1 VAPAPDL
8 RKLVMCA
15 NDAVP
20 LAAAWHMTDAAAL
33 VRHRHW
39 RPDPFALADASRSNA
54 AAEDAQE
61 PGSRVRLPLVARL
74 AGGEP
79 AAAPA
84 RPQLPRGG
92 GAPGQPGP
100 GEPSAPAAEPGGRAA
115 ASWSPGAQPAG
126 VCATVTLLDTG
137 YDPAAGLGFEG
148 FDQGA
153 RHLLALPLAL
163 AEPQAAR
170 AAAAGAPEAGE
181 GGGVGGAAPA
191 ASARPTPT
199 ADTPA
204 APDAQHGQGSG
215 DSGGPSALDDAD
227 FPALSAAAAGAG
239 PGKGRATQRGARRGR
254 MPGKPGAPQAA
265 PPRAAANAGEGAD
278 SSGAGAAT
286 GRGSALLVE
295 PGHLLAASPPRRP
308 SLGEAPQLAGAASG
322 DTMDAEAAPRRGR
335 VVVLDWP
342 GAAAA
347 ARGGQPRHGPAAA
360 APRRGA
366 RQPGGAADEP
376 AALPA
381 AAGPALEALPQGGRG
396 AAPAAQPAA
405 GPRAPG
411 AVLHVGFEYERRD
424 GARFVLA
431 PAHLPEARGGEPHA
445 RPPGARSAPRGA
457 GPRGGAARVLLSRDL
472 PLLLDAPR
480 LGAALPEGP
489 PPAGLAPGSDVPR
502 SEDPDMQG
510 PAPELGAEWRP
521 GVAQL
526 ARIWVATP
534 ADAPVAFAMQPAL
547 RWQARR
553 AIGLPAAQD
562 ATHMTCRVI
571 PCQAGRINSRQMPG
585 SAACLLPLSGTC
597 AW

>member
-1 VAPAPDL
+1 VPRQRSLGQRPA
-8 RKLVMCA
+8 
-15 NDAVP
+15 
-20 LAAAWHMTDAAAL
+20 
-33 VRHRHW
+33 W
-39 RPDPFALADASRSNA
+39 RRISSD
-54 AAEDAQE
+54 
-61 PGSRVRLPLVARL
+61 
-74 AGGEP
+74 
-79 AAAPA
+79 
-84 RPQLPRGG
+84 
-92 GAPGQPGP
+92 
-100 GEPSAPAAEPGGRAA
+100 
-115 ASWSPGAQPAG
+115 
-126 VCATVTLLDTG
+126 
-137 YDPAAGLGFEG
+137 LGFEG

-445 RPPGARSAPRGA
+445 RPPGARGAPRGA